1 MEKDLW
7 CHYSDMPSLNAY
19 VQDDDYDGIEN
30 LNRFPKTKK
39 QKTVFSKVLKRL
51 LVKTNK
57 KKL

>member
-1 MEKDLW
+1 
-7 CHYSDMPSLNAY
+7 MPSLNAY